1 MSSLRL
7 PYYTLSPA
15 AYRALAAAETAVEAS
30 PLGKQLVRLVF
41 LRVSQING
49 CAFCVDKHARDLVK
63 DGEDFQ
69 RINSLATWR
78 ETGFYT
84 ARERAALAWAEAATR
99 LEHGEVADSV
109 FLPLKEH
116 FTEQEISDLGFATA
130 VMNAWNRMGIGFRQ
144 PVARAAFPD

>member
-41 LRVSQING
+41 LRVSQSNG

-144 PVARAAFPD
+144 PVARAAFPA